1 MNFLGPGGSCL
12 DEDDYGLGGG
22 SMWGVDGGLDGMGQ
36 GGSMGKNTTKRARTS
51 FKDNQLRIM
60 KSHFKINQNP
70 DSKELKMLIQN
81 TGLDKKVL
89 QVWFQNSRAK
99 WRRSQSDGGVVGA
112 PGSGA
117 PPSGAASGADPHPDD
132 LQQLGAPSTP
142 PWSTLV

>member
-1 MNFLGPGGSCL
+1 
-12 DEDDYGLGGG
+12 
-22 SMWGVDGGLDGMGQ
+22 MWGVDGGLDGMGQ
-36 GGSMGKNTTKRARTS
+36 GGFMGKSTTKRARTS

-99 WRRSQSDGGVVGA
+99 WRRSQLEGGVVGA
-112 PGSGA
+112 P
-117 PPSGAASGADPHPDD
+117 PPGTASGADPHPDD
-132 LQQLGAPSTP
+132 QQQLGAPSTP